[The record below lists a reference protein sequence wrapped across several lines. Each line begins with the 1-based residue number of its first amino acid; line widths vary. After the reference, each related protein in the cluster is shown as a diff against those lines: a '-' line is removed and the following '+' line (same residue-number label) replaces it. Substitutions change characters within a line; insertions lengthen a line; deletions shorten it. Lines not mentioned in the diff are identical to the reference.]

1 MGKKEEELTTT
12 ETPLASAVSAA
23 VVAQAVSTVPR
34 PAASPNSHG
43 GAKSGQTHRI
53 IAIIGTIASVM
64 SVIMY
69 VSYIP
74 QIAAN
79 LGGHPG
85 VVWQPLAAFFNCVFW
100 TVYGIGEKPRQ
111 WPIIVANVPG
121 IFLAA
126 ITVITCFVH

>member
-1 MGKKEEELTTT
+1 MMNAKGTNKLIESNSQAKKHMSKDEIIV
-12 ETPLASAVSAA
+12 AVG
-23 VVAQAVSTVPR
+23 
-34 PAASPNSHG
+34 N
-43 GAKSGQTHRI
+43 
-53 IAIIGTIASVM
+53 IASIM

-79 LGGHPG
+79 MSGDPG
-85 VVWQPLAAFFNCVFW
+85 VFWQPLAAFINCLFW
-100 TVYGIGEKPRQ
+100 TVYGIGTKPRQ

-121 IFLAA
+121 VFLAA